1 MENRNISIAKVNG
14 YTFEKVMKAKQYLD
28 EIGSNKRNFPFDR
41 LVKMYND
48 VLGTNE
54 SPSGCKCQSPKYF
67 NGIQNFY
74 KFGKLTLIN
83 NGIATEEDFAKKEEK
98 PQPIENAEN
107 RIDLGSV
114 EAVPEDKVE
123 DTKEDEDKAS
133 DEAKKVGKKKKNG

>member
-54 SPSGCKCQSPKYF
+54 SPSGCKCQSPKFF

-107 RIDLGSV
+107 RINLGTLEV
-114 EAVPEDKVE
+114 EPIVE
-123 DTKEDEDKAS
+123 EKEEVV
-133 DEAKKVGKKKKNG
+133 EEPKKKSKKSK